1 MTDESQVLYETRGPV
16 ALITLNRP
24 NALNAISIQMRA
36 ELADAQK
43 RAETDENVRVVIL
56 TGNGRGF
63 SAGTDIP
70 EMHMHGHAT
79 VTDHVMKDY
88 KPLIDAIGQSQ
99 KIYIAA
105 INGVCAGVALGL
117 ALNCDLAI
125 MSDTAF
131 LMMPFAN
138 IGLVPDGGSSW
149 MFLQQLGYKRSLQA
163 ILEGDRLD
171 ANFCVTHGLANKSAP
186 ADDLIEQAIEWGNK
200 LVTKAPLSVKYSK
213 RILRAGL
220 SQTLD
225 DATYFEAVCQH
236 HCETSEDAKEG
247 IQAFM
252 EKRKPVFK
260 GR

>member
-1 MTDESQVLYETRGPV
+1 MTENAQVLYETRGPV
-16 ALITLNRP
+16 AIITLNRP
-24 NALNAISIQMRA
+24 GVLNAINIQMRA
-36 ELADAQK
+36 ELARAQAK
-43 RAETDENVRVVIL
+43 AETDENIRVVIL

-88 KPLIDAIGQSQ
+88 KPLIDAVGQST

-125 MSDTAF
+125 MSDKAF

-149 MFLQQLGYKRSLQA
+149 MFLQQLGYKRSMQA

-171 ANFCVTHGLANKSAP
+171 AEFCVRHGLANKSAP
-186 ADDLIEQAIEWGNK
+186 ADELLDKAVEWANNIAE
-200 LVTKAPLSVKYSK
+200 KAPLSVKYSK
-213 RILRAGL
+213 QILRAGL
-220 SQTLD
+220 NQTLD
-225 DATYFEAVCQH
+225 EATYLEAQCQH